1 MSLRRLV
8 RRASF
13 YFCVDPSLVGCYSK
27 RRMESDSSGPLNIK
41 SVRDAWLGTVGKVC
55 RACGLERQES
65 SSKLGFILCGRPV
78 HVVVPSISCGCESG
92 GLVHSFDLGRAEQL
106 ASLEA
111 LSKLPDHVDG
121 RTARFA
127 RKSMGMRAVDLAVA
141 LSCDVSLIESIE
153 RDDQRPSRMY
163 VLSLSALIRWAAEDP
178 HWRILSGRPVE
189 LPWRNGQVGVIDLT
203 EASSG

>member
-1 MSLRRLV
+1 MQSDPPPLV
-8 RRASF
+8 
-13 YFCVDPSLVGCYSK
+13 
-27 RRMESDSSGPLNIK
+27 NIK
-41 SVRDAWLGTVGKVC
+41 NVRNEFLETVGKVC
-55 RACGLERQES
+55 RACGVERQRS
-65 SSKLGFILCGRPV
+65 SSRLEFRLCGRMIY
-78 HVVVPSISCGCESG
+78 VVVPSISCGCEEG

-106 ASLEA
+106 AALEA

-127 RKSMGMRAVDLAVA
+127 RKSMGMRAADLAVA

-178 HWRILSGRPVE
+178 HWRILSGRAAA
-189 LPWRNGQVGVIDLT
+189 LPWRNAQVWVIDLT
-203 EASSG
+203 EPSPG